1 MEIDLIVESLR
12 RLYIN
17 KNNSLTEKQIEA
29 VKESAERLLNAKKI
43 SIKEYHYILGKD
55 GE

>member
-1 MEIDLIVESLR
+1 MTNEVIESLR

-17 KNNSLTEKQIEA
+17 ESLTEKQIES
-29 VKESAERLLNAKKI
+29 VKEAADRLFQAKKI

-55 GE
+55 GEE

>member
-1 MEIDLIVESLR
+1 MNTVVESLR
-12 RLYIN
+12 RLYT
-17 KNNSLTEKQIEA
+17 KENSLTEEQIEA
-29 VKESAERLLNAKKI
+29 VKESADRLLNAKKI

>member
-1 MEIDLIVESLR
+1 MNAVVESLR
-12 RLYIN
+12 RLYT
-17 KNNSLTEKQIEA
+17 KDSLTETQIESI
-29 VKESAERLLNAKKI
+29 KESADRLLNAKKI

>member
-1 MEIDLIVESLR
+1 MNSVVVESLR

-17 KNNSLTEKQIEA
+17 ESLTEEQIGA
-29 VKESAERLLNAKKI
+29 VKESAERLLSANKI
-43 SIKEYHYILGKD
+43 SIKEYDYILGKD

>member
-1 MEIDLIVESLR
+1 MNEVLESFR

-17 KNNSLTEKQIEA
+17 ENLTEMQIEA
-29 VKESAERLLNAKKI
+29 VKESVELLLSAGKI
-43 SIKEYHYILGKD
+43 SIKEYHYITGKD

>member
-1 MEIDLIVESLR
+1 MNVIVESLR
-12 RLYIN
+12 RLYTN
-17 KNNSLTEKQIEA
+17 ETLTEKQIES
-29 VKESAERLLNAKKI
+29 VKDSADRLLNAKKI

>member
-1 MEIDLIVESLR
+1 MNVIVESLR
-12 RLYIN
+12 RLYTN
-17 KNNSLTEKQIEA
+17 ETLTVEQIEA
-29 VKESAERLLNAKKI
+29 VKESADRLLNAKKI

>member
-1 MEIDLIVESLR
+1 MNVIVESLR
-12 RLYIN
+12 RLYTN
-17 KNNSLTEKQIEA
+17 DTLTVEQIES
-29 VKESAERLLNAKKI
+29 VKESIDRLLSEKKI